1 MRSCILY
8 IIISFVIPNY
18 TYLKAN
24 DHKGK
29 NPTFLS
35 EAISPKIKIESTFFD
50 RVHPHCNKDIDK
62 GFNLSETLTNHS
74 DVIVSNNPTHTKML
88 SPSVN
93 LSISQVSAPETG
105 LPLIIVTATNDVPVI
120 GDQYVFLDVS
130 GMGITFGD
138 YSVSGYQI
146 NIADGSS
153 AGSILFYVQD
163 DLLVEGNEVA
173 TLSLYGP
180 SVGLALGPVIAQNL
194 TINDNE
200 ICGGPSGIL
209 INTQAQAN
217 AFRSTYPGCL
227 VVEGDLTINDDDG
240 MGTDLVS
247 IDSLYGL
254 TGVNGALGIFFNP
267 VLTKLDS
274 LNNITQVGG
283 DVSIFDN
290 NIITNLAG
298 LSGLTSHTGT
308 FSVYNNTALN
318 SLNGIYNL
326 TTFNNLNIYS
336 NPALINLNGLANADI
351 INGSLY
357 ISGNDNLID
366 ISGLSSISSVGSSL
380 TISSN
385 PALTTIQ
392 ELTQLI
398 SVNESLFI
406 TDNAS
411 LENVNGFLFLESIA
425 LDLYID
431 NNGALTEYC
440 GLNPIM
446 DSEVNMGGTAIGG
459 TITITNNAVDPS
471 PSDIVMNGA
480 CGSLQNERTG
490 QRYTSLQDAIN
501 DADPMG
507 GDTILFLDN
516 IEESF
521 VAYNSVYVNSNGFT
535 LTIPDEIPDVSFGRM
550 EIYQDV
556 VFIWLGGNIIVNP
569 AGYIENAGTLHNNGT
584 IIYQGGTGT
593 FDNGAIYKGT
603 GSFQGTIA
611 NYGSVKP
618 GN

>member
-18 TYLKAN
+18 AFLKAS
-24 DHKGK
+24 DHIGK
-29 NPTFLS
+29 NPTFLP
-35 EAISPKIKIESTFFD
+35 EAISPKIKIESNFFD
-50 RVHPHCNKDIDK
+50 RVHPQCHKDIDK
-62 GFNLSETLTNHS
+62 GFNLSETLTKNP
-74 DVIVSNNPTHTKML
+74 DVMLSNNPTHTKVL

-120 GDQYVFLDVS
+120 GDQFVFLDVS
-130 GMGITFGD
+130 GIGITFGD

-163 DLLVEGNEVA
+163 DLLAEGNEVA

-180 SVGLALGPVIAQNL
+180 SPGLVLGATISQDL
-194 TINDNE
+194 TIFDNE
-200 ICGGPSGIL
+200 ICGGPGGIV

-240 MGTDLVS
+240 MGSDLVN

-267 VLTKLDS
+267 VLSKLDS

-283 DVSIFDN
+283 DISIFDN
-290 NIITNLAG
+290 NMITSLTG
-298 LSGLTSHTGT
+298 LSGLSSHTGT
-308 FSVYNNTALN
+308 FSVYNNPALN

-326 TTFNNLNIYS
+326 TVFNNLNIYS
-336 NPALINLNGLANADI
+336 NPNLINLNGLANADI
-351 INGSLY
+351 INGALY
-357 ISGNDNLID
+357 INGNDNLID
-366 ISGLSSISSVGSSL
+366 ISGLSSIASVGSSL

-385 PALTTIQ
+385 PALTSIQ

-411 LENVNGFLFLESIA
+411 LENVNGLLFLESITQ
-425 LDLYID
+425 DLYID
-431 NNGALTEYC
+431 NNGALTDYC
-440 GLNPIM
+440 GLYPIM
-446 DSEVNMGGTAIGG
+446 DKEVNMGGTAIGG

-471 PSDIVMNGA
+471 PADIVMNGA
-480 CGSLQNERTG
+480 CGNIQNERTG
-490 QRYTSLQDAIN
+490 QKYTSLQDAIN

-507 GDTILFLDN
+507 GDTIVFLDH

-556 VFIWLGGNIIVNP
+556 VFIWLGGTIIVNP
-569 AGYIENAGTLHNNGT
+569 AGMINNDGTLHNNGT

-593 FDNGAIYKGT
+593 FENGGIYKGT
-603 GSFQGTIA
+603 GSFQGNFM
-611 NYGSVKP
+611 NYGSVNP

>member
-1 MRSCILY
+1 MRNRILY
-8 IIISFVIPNY
+8 MIISFVLPNFVF
-18 TYLKAN
+18 LKAN
-24 DHKGK
+24 DLIGK
-29 NPTFLS
+29 NPT
-35 EAISPKIKIESTFFD
+35 
-50 RVHPHCNKDIDK
+50 
-62 GFNLSETLTNHS
+62 LTK
-74 DVIVSNNPTHTKML
+74 TL

-120 GDQYVFLDVS
+120 GDQYVFLNVS

-163 DLLVEGNEVA
+163 DLLAEGNEIA

-180 SVGLALGPVIAQNL
+180 SAGLVLGPVIEQNL
-194 TINDNE
+194 TIEDNE
-200 ICGGPSGIL
+200 ICGGPGGIV
-209 INTQAQAN
+209 INNQAQAN
-217 AFRSTYPGCL
+217 SFRTTYPGCL

-240 MGTDLVS
+240 MGTDLVN

-267 VLTKLDS
+267 VLSKLDS

-283 DVSIFDN
+283 DISIFDN
-290 NIITNLAG
+290 NMITSLTG
-298 LSGLTSHTGT
+298 LSGLSSHTGT
-308 FSVYNNTALN
+308 FSVYNNPALN
-318 SLNGIYNL
+318 SLNGIYYL
-326 TTFNNLNIYS
+326 TVFNNLNIYS
-336 NPALINLNGLANADI
+336 NPNLINLNGLANADI
-351 INGSLY
+351 INGALY
-357 ISGNDNLID
+357 INGNDNLID
-366 ISGLSSISSVGSSL
+366 ISGLSSIASVGSSL

-385 PALTTIQ
+385 PALTSIQ

-411 LENVNGFLFLESIA
+411 LENVNGLLFLESITQ
-425 LDLYID
+425 DLYID
-431 NNGALTEYC
+431 NNGALTDYC
-440 GLNPIM
+440 GLYPIM
-446 DSEVNMGGTAIGG
+446 DKEVNLGGTAIGG

-471 PSDIVMNGA
+471 PADIVMNGA
-480 CGSLQNERTG
+480 CGNIQNERTG
-490 QRYTSLQDAIN
+490 QKYTSLQDAIN

-507 GDTILFLDN
+507 GDTIVFLDH

-556 VFIWLGGNIIVNP
+556 VFIWLGGTIIVNP
-569 AGYIENAGTLHNNGT
+569 AGLINNDGTLHNNGT

-593 FDNGAIYKGT
+593 FENGGIYKGT
-603 GSFQGTIA
+603 GSFQGNFM
-611 NYGSVKP
+611 NYGSVNP

>member
-8 IIISFVIPNY
+8 IIISFVMPIHVFS
-18 TYLKAN
+18 KAN
-24 DHKGK
+24 DKTIFPTALYPVDISSNLKPENACCSKLNPTFHQGNITSSNFSDKFSVDLDIKELK
-29 NPTFLS
+29 NPT
-35 EAISPKIKIESTFFD
+35 
-50 RVHPHCNKDIDK
+50 
-62 GFNLSETLTNHS
+62 LT
-74 DVIVSNNPTHTKML
+74 KAL
-88 SPSVN
+88 SPTVN
-93 LSISQVSAPETG
+93 LSISQTSAPETG

-120 GDQYVFLDVS
+120 GDQYVYLNVS
-130 GMGITFGD
+130 GTGITFGD

-153 AGSILFYVQD
+153 AGSILFYIQD
-163 DLLVEGNEVA
+163 DLLAEGNEVA

-180 SVGLALGPVIAQNL
+180 SPGLVLGATISQDL
-194 TINDNE
+194 TIYDNE
-200 ICGGPSGIL
+200 ICGGPGGIV

-217 AFRSTYPGCL
+217 AFRTTYPGCL

-240 MGTDLVS
+240 MGTDLVN

-267 VLTKLDS
+267 ILNKLDS

-283 DVSIFDN
+283 DISIFDN
-290 NIITNLAG
+290 NMITSLTG
-298 LSGLTSHTGT
+298 LSGLTNHTGT
-308 FSVYNNTALN
+308 FSVYNNTDLN
-318 SLNGIYNL
+318 SLTGIYNL
-326 TTFNNLNIYS
+326 TVFNNLNIYS
-336 NPALINLNGLANADI
+336 NPNLINLHGLANADI

-366 ISGLSSISSVGSSL
+366 ISGLSSISSVGSTL

-385 PALTTIQ
+385 PSLTSIQ

-411 LENVNGFLFLESIA
+411 LENVNGLLYLESIA

-431 NNGALTEYC
+431 NNGALTDYC
-440 GLNPIM
+440 GLYPIM
-446 DSEVNMGGTAIGG
+446 DKEVNMGGTAIGG
-459 TITITNNAVDPS
+459 TITITNNGVDPS
-471 PSDIVMNGA
+471 PADIVLNGA

-490 QRYTSLQDAIN
+490 QRYMSLQDAIN

-507 GDTILFLDN
+507 GDTIVFLDHV
-516 IEESF
+516 EESF
-521 VAYNSVYVNSNGFT
+521 VAYNSVYINSNGFT

-569 AGYIENAGTLHNNGT
+569 AGLINNEGTLHNNGT

-593 FDNGAIYKGT
+593 FDNGGIYKGT

-611 NYGSVKP
+611 NYGSLKP